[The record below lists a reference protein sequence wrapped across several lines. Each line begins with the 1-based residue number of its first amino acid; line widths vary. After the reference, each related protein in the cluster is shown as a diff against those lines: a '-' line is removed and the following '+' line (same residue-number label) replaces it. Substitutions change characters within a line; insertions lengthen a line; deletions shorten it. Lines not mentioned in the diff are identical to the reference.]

1 MNPVISKALQAK
13 TSPFFNT
20 FFYARFVTEGRPTEG
35 VQDRNR
41 AGRRFGAFSLLVG
54 AEMVIF

>member
-35 VQDRNR
+35 VQVSTPLVQDRKR
-41 AGRRFGAFSLLVG
+41 EFSLYPTC
-54 AEMVIF
+54 